1 MLRIFFAKD
10 MYGAGP
16 EFESVTDLFL
26 GGVQPIRSTPE
37 PVPLQSSGLQ
47 SSGGWYSPK
56 TEKVLGPS
64 FSHIGKMSLQLYYI
78 I

>member
-37 PVPLQSSGLQ
+37 PVPLQSSACILQ
-47 SSGGWYSPK
+47 EGGIPLK
-56 TEKVLGPS
+56 LKR
-64 FSHIGKMSLQLYYI
+64 F
-78 I
+78 